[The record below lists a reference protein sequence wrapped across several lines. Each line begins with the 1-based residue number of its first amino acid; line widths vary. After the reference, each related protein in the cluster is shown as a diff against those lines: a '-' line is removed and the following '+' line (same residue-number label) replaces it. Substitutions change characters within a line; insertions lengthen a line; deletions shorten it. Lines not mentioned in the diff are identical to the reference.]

1 MKISDVPPSVAFQNY
16 SPRKPKAPPPL
27 PESPTVDVV
36 QRPDAK
42 AAEEDG
48 QSKRHEDQHLLKNLV
63 VLMPLHFFAS
73 LVLSR
78 RLGRDLLY
86 LQHVILLGLAERRM
100 QRVLHDE
107 HASEDDEGGKKRIGV
122 LVESW
127 ALEVVVADGNENGKT
142 ES

>member
-1 MKISDVPPSVAFQNY
+1 VAFQNY

-27 PESPTVDVV
+27 PEGPAVDVV
-36 QRPDAK
+36 QRPNAK

-48 QSKRHEDQHLLKNLV
+48 QSKRHEDPHLLKNLAV
-63 VLMPLHFFAS
+63 TDVLMPLHFFAS

-78 RLGRDLLY
+78 RLGRSLLH

-100 QRVLHDE
+100 QRVLHDK
-107 HASEDDEGGKKRIGV
+107 HASEDDEGGEKRIGV

-127 ALEVVVADGNENGKT
+127 ALEVVAADGNENGKT